1 MKIINEKGKLFGI
14 INVVDLLII
23 IAIVLVVGAIAWQLL
38 GDRVA
43 DVVSQEEP
51 LVAMVSIAGSHPDLV
66 EEVMRQDLIGEKLV
80 GGNQFLDA
88 TITDVWLDDYV
99 MQIEDS
105 DAVIHDA
112 TDPTKKDI
120 WFRIESTVSS
130 GTPSPKIGSQEVRA
144 GKTFIIKTQTFEC
157 SGIIYYV
164 QIGAEEAPA
173 VPQ

>member
-43 DVVSQEEP
+43 DV
-51 LVAMVSIAGSHPDLV
+51 V